1 MNISITREVQ
11 EKIERNR
18 SLLNPLNSVIN
29 KLEHSDENEHRYG
42 YRSSESRVSDLS
54 SDVSVIRQGNI
65 RVYFTRYGEHIVILD
80 ID

>member
-29 KLEHSDENEHRYG
+29 KLEHSNENRYG
-42 YRSSESRVSDLS
+42 YREQESRVRNLS
-54 SDVSVIRQGNI
+54 SDVSVIRQGDL
-65 RVYFTRYGEHIVILD
+65 RVYFTQYGEHIVILD